1 MVLFSI
7 VLFELGCSVIEL
19 APEIKILGDYIC
31 GLGANF
37 LKSFLFG
44 TVLEDFLLGDIFF
57 HSIQRILSSPFPV
70 LLFTHVRNCTF
81 FVDLGF
87 AEPRKVQR
95 IV

>member
-37 LKSFLFG
+37 LKSFLF
-44 TVLEDFLLGDIFF
+44 VLNYCDVLSIFLKLSILLG
-57 HSIQRILSSPFPV
+57 
-70 LLFTHVRNCTF
+70 
-81 FVDLGF
+81 
-87 AEPRKVQR
+87 
-95 IV
+95 